1 MKKSIIK
8 KDLILFGDKITYQ
21 PVTSKQRE
29 QVLEYLSRTR
39 YIDAMNLLNQMIKTN
54 IEYLRENTQE
64 IPKEKPNKRKDV
76 NKEVQKQEI
85 EKKTS
90 VTLKPLINFCEIPID
105 DFYKYSIEK
114 VISTYL
120 YYQEYFSNILLSI
133 HLYIKQ
139 NHLEKVY
146 RVLNFLKNEMESIKF
161 CDIIQMIIKFMIQN
175 ENNIESKISKI
186 KARKNKFV
194 SQKLFDK
201 CKEIYFNA
209 LKIYICGAQYA
220 INIRELNL
228 FQRFLI
234 EFVLKISSLFTKD
247 NYIIYNTFLLVG
259 NLYLKFGYLQKA
271 HFFYEKILKKIQ
283 HGIPKDYKIY
293 KVIISANY
301 NLGLIYYI
309 TGKYETAK
317 LRLEAALEI
326 KKIMMKNNYDLELIN
341 IYETL
346 AEVDI
351 QYKNYTSAF
360 VYIQEGTK
368 LLNNKIGQYQENN
381 NSTQRTN
388 QRKKSLINIVEK
400 SEENELQDSSSG
412 FNQLDSERKEAQ
424 DDTKKNIKNYS
435 IEEIILSKKF
445 KILNNYIGSKLSE
458 TLLFTKYDKLDDHKN
473 SENGN
478 LGNIF
483 NYIQMRNS
491 NINKRKERADDA
503 EDNKLFKEFLESEGN
518 EQINDQKENNQREL
532 STFILFITSLSEKQL
547 KKLNAD
553 QPKDYEFNKK
563 YPIIFTKEFKDSL
576 SGSQRYNFC
585 QLRLSSLTRI
595 RVLSDYN
602 KKISSKN
609 MNYKGLYKM
618 KNVNEIDKI
627 NLYVGGKSILG
638 GWEHEHDPEKEEMEF
653 SDTDKESKWKKE
665 DAKKNEDEFNEKI
678 GKKDDNKKVSYSFD
692 PNEKYGFNNMMKLSK
707 EIFVEG
713 EDYIN
718 FDRFKK
724 FVLEF
729 FKDNLKEDLHYVNDE
744 FLILIT
750 KDLNKNKIKKILFTP
765 KLLYELLVTY
775 YRSKG
780 IEIEKPKKRLKGK
793 GDKNEIIVLHAA

>member
-1 MKKSIIK
+1 MKKLSIK
-8 KDLILFGDKITYQ
+8 KDVILFGDKITFQ
-21 PVTSKQRE
+21 SVTSNQRE
-29 QVLEYLSRTR
+29 EILECLSRNK
-39 YIDAMNLLNQMIKTN
+39 YLDAMNLAKQMIKSN
-54 IEYLRENTQE
+54 IEFLRENTQE
-64 IPKEKPNKRKDV
+64 KPKEKISKRKDGT
-76 NKEVQKQEI
+76 KEIQKEEP
-85 EKKTS
+85 EKQIS
-90 VTLKPLINFCEIPID
+90 SNLKPLINFGEISID
-105 DFYKYSIEK
+105 DLYKYTIEK
-114 VISTYL
+114 IISTYL
-120 YYQEYFSNILLSI
+120 YYQEYFSNILLTI
-133 HLYIKQ
+133 HLYIKL
-139 NHLEKVY
+139 NYLEKVY

-161 CDIIQMIIKFMIQN
+161 CEINQMIIKFMVQN
-175 ENNIESKISKI
+175 ENNIETKNL
-186 KARKNKFV
+186 RKNK
-194 SQKLFDK
+194 SISKELYDK
-201 CKEIYFNA
+201 CEEIYFNA

-234 EFVLKISSLFTKD
+234 EFVLKISLLFTKD
-247 NYIIYNTFLLVG
+247 HYIIFNTFLLVG
-259 NLYLKFGYLQKA
+259 NLYLKSGYLQKA
-271 HFFYEKILKKIQ
+271 YFFYEKILKKIQ

-301 NLGLIYYI
+301 NLGLICYI

-317 LRLEAALEI
+317 LRLETALEI
-326 KKIMMKNNYDLELIN
+326 KKIMLKNNYDLELIK

-360 VYIQEGTK
+360 LYIQEGTK
-368 LLNNKIGQYQENN
+368 LLNNRLGQFKDNN
-381 NSTQRTN
+381 IYNTTQNKR
-388 QRKKSLINIVEK
+388 QSLMDIVEK
-400 SEENELQDSSSG
+400 SEENDFQDSSSE
-412 FNQLDSERKEAQ
+412 FHQIKLENKEPQ
-424 DDTKKNIKNYS
+424 DEPKKNNQNYS
-435 IEEIILSKKF
+435 TEEIILSKKF
-445 KILNNYIGSKLSE
+445 QILNDYIGSKLSE
-458 TLLFTKYDKLDDHKN
+458 TLLVTKYDNLDEQKN
-473 SENGN
+473 LENGN

-503 EDNKLFKEFLESEGN
+503 EDNILFKEFLESEDN
-518 EQINDQKENNQREL
+518 EQINDPREINQREL
-532 STFILFITSLSEKQL
+532 STFILFITSLTEKQL
-547 KKLNAD
+547 KKLNSD

-563 YPIIFTKEFKDSL
+563 YPIVFTKEFKDSL

-653 SDTDKESKWKKE
+653 SDTDKETKWKKE
-665 DAKKNEDEFNEKI
+665 DAQKNEDEFNDKI
-678 GKKDDNKKVSYSFD
+678 GKKDDNKKINYSFEQ
-692 PNEKYGFNNMMKLSK
+692 NEKYGFNNMMKLSK
-707 EIFVEG
+707 EIFIEG

-718 FDRFKK
+718 FDRFKQ
-724 FVLEF
+724 FVLDF

-750 KDLNKNKIKKILFTP
+750 KDLNKNKIKKILFNP

-780 IEIEKPKKRLKGK
+780 VEIEKPKRKLKVK
-793 GDKNEIIVLHAA
+793 GDKNENIIVLHAA

>member
-1 MKKSIIK
+1 MKKLSIK
-8 KDLILFGDKITYQ
+8 KDVILFGDKITFES
-21 PVTSKQRE
+21 VTTDQRE
-29 QVLEYLSRTR
+29 EILEYLSRNK
-39 YIDAMNLLNQMIKTN
+39 YIDAMNLAKQMIKSN
-54 IEYLRENTQE
+54 IEFLKENTQE
-64 IPKEKPNKRKDV
+64 IPKEKTNKRKDTS
-76 NKEVQKQEI
+76 KESQKEEP
-85 EKKTS
+85 EKHNTS
-90 VTLKPLINFCEIPID
+90 VNIKPLINFGEISFD
-105 DFYKYSIEK
+105 DLYKYTIEK
-114 VISTYL
+114 IISTYL
-120 YYQEYFSNILLSI
+120 YYQEYFSNILLAI
-133 HLYIKQ
+133 HLYIKL

-146 RVLNFLKNEMESIKF
+146 HVLNFLRNEMESMKF
-161 CDIIQMIIKFMIQN
+161 CEINQMIIKFMVQN
-175 ENNIESKISKI
+175 ENNIETKNSK
-186 KARKNKFV
+186 KNKCV
-194 SQKLFDK
+194 SKKLYDK
-201 CKEIYFNA
+201 CEEIYFNT
-209 LKIYICGAQYA
+209 LKICICGAQYA

-234 EFVLKISSLFTKD
+234 EFILKISLLFTKD

-259 NLYLKFGYLQKA
+259 NLYLKCGYLQKA
-271 HFFYEKILKKIQ
+271 HFFYEKILKKFQ
-283 HGIPKDYKIY
+283 HGIPKDYKIC

-301 NLGLIYYI
+301 NLGLICYI
-309 TGKYETAK
+309 TGKYETSK
-317 LRLEAALEI
+317 LRLETALEI
-326 KKIMMKNNYDLELIN
+326 KKIMLKNNYDLELIN

-360 VYIQEGTK
+360 VYIHEGSK
-368 LLNNKIGQYQENN
+368 LLNNRLGQFQENN
-381 NSTQRTN
+381 IPNTTQRTN
-388 QRKKSLINIVEK
+388 QRQSLRNIVEK
-400 SEENELQDSSSG
+400 SEENDFQDSSSE
-412 FNQLDSERKEAQ
+412 FRQIQPDIKETQ
-424 DDTKKNIKNYS
+424 DEPKKNNQNYS
-435 IEEIILSKKF
+435 TEEIILSKKF
-445 KILNNYIGSKLSE
+445 KILNDYIGSKLSE
-458 TLLFTKYDKLDDHKN
+458 TLLFTKYDNLDEQKN

-503 EDNKLFKEFLESEGN
+503 EDNILFKEFLESEDN
-518 EQINDQKENNQREL
+518 EQNNDPREINQREL
-532 STFILFITSLSEKQL
+532 STFILFITSLTEKQL
-547 KKLNAD
+547 KKLNSD

-563 YPIIFTKEFKDSL
+563 YPIVFTKEFKDSL

-665 DAKKNEDEFNEKI
+665 EAQKNEDEFNDKI
-678 GKKDDNKKVSYSFD
+678 GKKDDNKKVSYSFEQ
-692 PNEKYGFNNMMKLSK
+692 NEKYGFNNMMKLSK

-724 FVLEF
+724 FVLDF

-750 KDLNKNKIKKILFTP
+750 KDLNKSKIKKILFNP

-780 IEIEKPKKRLKGK
+780 VEIEKPKRKLKVK
-793 GDKNEIIVLHAA
+793 GDKNDSIIQLHAA

>member
-1 MKKSIIK
+1 MKKLSIK
-8 KDLILFGDKITYQ
+8 KDVILFGDKISFQ
-21 PVTSKQRE
+21 SITSNQRE
-29 QVLEYLSRTR
+29 EILELLSRNK
-39 YIDAMNLLNQMIKTN
+39 YLEAMNLTKQMIKSN
-54 IEYLRENTQE
+54 IEFLKENTQE
-64 IPKEKPNKRKDV
+64 IPKEKSNKKKDGT
-76 NKEVQKQEI
+76 KEPQKEEI
-85 EKKTS
+85 EKHNTS
-90 VTLKPLINFCEIPID
+90 TNLKPLINFGEISID
-105 DFYKYSIEK
+105 DLYKYTIEK
-114 VISTYL
+114 IISTYL
-120 YYQEYFSNILLSI
+120 YYQEYFSNILLVI
-133 HLYIKQ
+133 HLYIKL
-139 NHLEKVY
+139 NYLEKVY

-161 CDIIQMIIKFMIQN
+161 CEINQMIIKFMVQN
-175 ENNIESKISKI
+175 ENNIETKNS
-186 KARKNKFV
+186 RKNK
-194 SQKLFDK
+194 SISKKLYDK
-201 CKEIYFNA
+201 CEEIYFNA

-234 EFVLKISSLFTKD
+234 EFVLKISLLFTKD

-259 NLYLKFGYLQKA
+259 NLYLKVGYLQKA
-271 HFFYEKILKKIQ
+271 HFFYEKILKKTQ
-283 HGIPKDYKIY
+283 HGIPKDYKIC
-293 KVIISANY
+293 KVIIAANY
-301 NLGLIYYI
+301 NLGLICYI

-317 LRLEAALEI
+317 LRLETALEI
-326 KKIMMKNNYDLELIN
+326 KKIMLKNNYDLELIN

-360 VYIQEGTK
+360 LYIQEGTK
-368 LLNNKIGQYQENN
+368 LLNNKFGQYQDNN
-381 NSTQRTN
+381 IHNITQRTN
-388 QRKKSLINIVEK
+388 QRQSLMNIVEK
-400 SEENELQDSSSG
+400 SEENDFQDSSSE
-412 FNQLDSERKEAQ
+412 FHQIQPDNKEAQ
-424 DDTKKNIKNYS
+424 DEPKKNNQNYS
-435 IEEIILSKKF
+435 TEEIILSKKF
-445 KILNNYIGSKLSE
+445 KILNDYIGSKLSE
-458 TLLFTKYDKLDDHKN
+458 TLLFTKYDNLDEQKN

-503 EDNKLFKEFLESEGN
+503 EDNILFKEFLESEDN
-518 EQINDQKENNQREL
+518 EQINDPREINQREL
-532 STFILFITSLSEKQL
+532 STFILFITSLTEKQL
-547 KKLNAD
+547 KKLNSD
-553 QPKDYEFNKK
+553 QPKDYEYNKK
-563 YPIIFTKEFKDSL
+563 YPIVFTKEFKDSL

-609 MNYKGLYKM
+609 MNYKGLYKI
-618 KNVNEIDKI
+618 KNANEIDKI
-627 NLYVGGKSILG
+627 NLYVGGKSILS

-653 SDTDKESKWKKE
+653 SDTDKETKWKKE
-665 DAKKNEDEFNEKI
+665 DAHKNEDEFNDKI
-678 GKKDDNKKVSYSFD
+678 GKKDDNKKISYSFD
-692 PNEKYGFNNMMKLSK
+692 QNEKYGFNNMMKLSK

-724 FVLEF
+724 FVLDF

-750 KDLNKNKIKKILFTP
+750 KDLNKNKIKKILFNP

-775 YRSKG
+775 YKSKG
-780 IEIEKPKKRLKGK
+780 IEIEKPKRKLKAK
-793 GDKNEIIVLHAA
+793 GDKNENIIVLNAA